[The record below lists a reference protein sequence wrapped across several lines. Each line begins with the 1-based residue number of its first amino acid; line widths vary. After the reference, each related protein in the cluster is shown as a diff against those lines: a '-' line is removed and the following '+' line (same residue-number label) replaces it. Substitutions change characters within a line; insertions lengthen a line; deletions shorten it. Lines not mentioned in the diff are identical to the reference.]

1 MYHFR
6 LYNIYFQKT
15 SNIDVVYSYF
25 VSPSHCCIAL
35 YDHLIIEAKSLF
47 AAGSFLTSYLMNCH
61 NTFCKTS
68 EDVICIL
75 G

>member
-35 YDHLIIEAKSLF
+35 YDHLIIEAKLHF
-47 AAGSFLTSYLMNCH
+47 AAG
-61 NTFCKTS
+61 
-68 EDVICIL
+68 
-75 G
+75 